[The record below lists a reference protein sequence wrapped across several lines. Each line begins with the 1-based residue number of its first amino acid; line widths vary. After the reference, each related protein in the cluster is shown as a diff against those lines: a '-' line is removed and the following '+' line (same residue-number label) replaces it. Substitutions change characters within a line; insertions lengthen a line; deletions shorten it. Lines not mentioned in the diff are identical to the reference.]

1 MNKFWGK
8 VRKHNQRGKKLGFPT
23 ANVNLRKKIPEGIY
37 ISQTKIGQNL
47 FPSLT
52 FIGIA
57 RTFEEKNFR
66 AETYILDFEK
76 NIYDRWISVSLI
88 KKIRNNKKFPS
99 AKGLIIQMKKDES
112 EAKKYFEYHGVSR
125 KL

>member
-1 MNKFWGK
+1 MG
-8 VRKHNQRGKKLGFPT
+8 VSMPIAL
-23 ANVNLRKKIPEGIY
+23 
-37 ISQTKIGQNL
+37 KIGGYIL
-47 FPSLT
+47 LD
-52 FIGIA
+52 IGV
-57 RTFEEKNFR
+57 